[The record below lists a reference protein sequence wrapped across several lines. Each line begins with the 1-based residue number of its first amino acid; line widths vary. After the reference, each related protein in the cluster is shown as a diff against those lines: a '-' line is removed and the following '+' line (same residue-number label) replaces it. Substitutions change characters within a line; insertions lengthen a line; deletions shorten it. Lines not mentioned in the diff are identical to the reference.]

1 MTITELITR
10 AGIRQADDDALLDL
24 LAQVY
29 EAGFAHGAEVSVA
42 QIAHGP
48 LTRAELVELIALV
61 RERRDAILTSADY
74 IDALTLEV

>member
-1 MTITELITR
+1 MTIAELIAR

-42 QIAHGP
+42 QIVHGP
-48 LTRAELVELIALV
+48 LERAELVELIALA
-61 RERRDAILTSADY
+61 RRRRYAMLNSADY